1 MKTQEEKV
9 IEELVDLVL
18 MQYDE
23 ITKLKTRIKQIKQ
36 YIAVYEDYIER
47 GDQ

>member
-23 ITKLKTRIKQIKQ
+23 ITKLKARIEQIKQ
-36 YIAVYEDYIER
+36 YIVVYEDYIER
-47 GDQ
+47 GDC